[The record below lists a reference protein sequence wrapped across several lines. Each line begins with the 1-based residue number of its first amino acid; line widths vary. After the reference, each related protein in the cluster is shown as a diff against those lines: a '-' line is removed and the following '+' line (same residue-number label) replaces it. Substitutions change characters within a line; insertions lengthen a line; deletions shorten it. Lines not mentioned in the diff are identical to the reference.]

1 MKCHGQGLVLWLA
14 RSVSHDY
21 LWVMAGWGPWVSITQ
36 KPCDL
41 EMDEWFPKE
50 NEEFCYYTRIS
61 KQQKGKSPWP
71 PFKGLHYPIKLHVPL
86 PLNTFPYGSVFCWVW
101 EIGFILQG
109 CPQEELKVY
118 LQGLLTSS
126 TKTHSVNTVAWVL
139 LGLKPQDL
147 RSRHTIYSTGRGTWT
162 VLPGE
167 IYDIHEFTSSLR
179 FFLLNGESIKPKLLD
194 ETCR

>member
-1 MKCHGQGLVLWLA
+1 M
-14 RSVSHDY
+14 
-21 LWVMAGWGPWVSITQ
+21 PWTGSGALISQVSITWLPMSHGRVRAMGVNHTETMWFRDGWVVPKRKWGVLLLYKNKQ
-36 KPCDL
+36 TTKRKIPMTTIQRTSLPYQTPCSL
-41 EMDEWFPKE
+41 
-50 NEEFCYYTRIS
+50 TS
-61 KQQKGKSPWP
+61 LHLSLQQC
-71 PFKGLHYPIKLHVPL
+71 
-86 PLNTFPYGSVFCWVW
+86 TFGWVW